1 MSLTEQ
7 QQRALEHARE
17 LLAEDAAAT
26 QPGMAE
32 LWRGMLRGALR
43 DMIAAFAEDTP
54 GGES

>member
-7 QQRALEHARE
+7 QQRALEHARDV
-17 LLAEDAAAT
+17 LAEDAAAA

-32 LWRGMLRGALR
+32 EWRRELRMALR
-43 DMIAAFAEDTP
+43 DVVAAFAEDTP